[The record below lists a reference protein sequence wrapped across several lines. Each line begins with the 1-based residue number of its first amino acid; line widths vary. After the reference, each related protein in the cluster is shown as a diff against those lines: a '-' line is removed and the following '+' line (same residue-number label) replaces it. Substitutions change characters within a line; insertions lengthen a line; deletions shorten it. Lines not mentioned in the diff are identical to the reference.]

1 MQQACKK
8 FLGEHDFTS
17 FCVNNEQ
24 LKSNVREIYDIH
36 LEVKNEGK
44 EIDLYVTGNGFLHNM
59 VRSIAGTLID
69 VGRGRFDIEDIDRIF
84 AEKNHQKAGK
94 TLDGC
99 GLYLVKVIYK

>member
-1 MQQACKK
+1 MDYGGLSNYIYIKNDIPLKIK
-8 FLGEHDFTS
+8 FSKIQVILL
-17 FCVNNEQ
+17 N
-24 LKSNVREIYDIH
+24 L
-36 LEVKNEGK
+36 
-44 EIDLYVTGNGFLHNM
+44 FLHNM

-69 VGRGRFDIEDIDRIF
+69 VGRGRFDIDDIDRIF